1 MANWSQIAGRSV
13 RARAAFCL
21 VLVLALPGMGHSQ
34 DTQTS
39 FAANDVEF
47 LNLMGNLEG
56 PRGFGTVS
64 DFVPALPERPLTE
77 MTLAE
82 VLYYQ
87 REIRAMGTISS
98 AVGRYQFIYL
108 TLRDLVETH
117 GISDSLVFDGEVQTY
132 LARFL
137 MHNCGFFDR
146 ATPEVQLANCL
157 AGVWAALPLVSGPQR
172 GQSAYADDG
181 VNKAFVAPQIVVDV
195 LGRRF
200 TW

>member
-1 MANWSQIAGRSV
+1 MLELHLFLNRSIWSFTILLAVALSMSAD
-13 RARAAFCL
+13 ARD
-21 VLVLALPGMGHSQ
+21 GQM
-34 DTQTS
+34 S

-64 DFVPALPERPLTE
+64 DFVPSLPERPLTE

-82 VLYYQ
+82 VLDYQ
-87 REIRAMGTISS
+87 REIRALGTISS

-117 GISDSLVFDGEVQTY
+117 GISDELRFEEEIQTY

-137 MHNCGFFDR
+137 MHDCGFYDP
-146 ATPEVQLANCL
+146 AMPDVQLANCL

-181 VNKAFVAPQIVVDV
+181 INKAFVAPRIVLDV

>member
-1 MANWSQIAGRSV
+1 MTNWLQYAGST
-13 RARAAFCL
+13 L
-21 VLVLALPGMGHSQ
+21 TGLLALCLALMPPFPAHARDG
-34 DTQTS
+34 QTS

-56 PRGFGTVS
+56 PRGFGTIS
-64 DFVPALPERPLTE
+64 DFAPALPDRPLTE

-82 VLYYQ
+82 VLDYQ
-87 REIRAMGTISS
+87 REIRALGTISS

-137 MHNCGFFDR
+137 MHQCGFFDH
-146 ATPEVQLANCL
+146 ATPNVQLANCL
-157 AGVWAALPLVSGPQR
+157 AGVWAALPLVSGPER
-172 GQSAYADDG
+172 GQSAYAADG
-181 VNKAFVAPQIVVDV
+181 VNKAFTTPETVLDV

-200 TW
+200 EW